1 MSPGK
6 SRVAEPS
13 ERPPAEPPDYVTFDF
28 SRGDLWYRIH
38 RIEHKPFWFGPGKGK
53 VRDLAAMWRFDDPGP
68 GATHPEARSP
78 SRKAMPDKRHFGVC
92 YLGTTAEA
100 SFVETFL
107 RRSGV
112 PGRKDVGMK
121 ELESRQITTI
131 VLTRD
136 IRVVDL
142 RGEGL
147 SRAHLD
153 SMIFA
158 TRDYTL
164 PQVVARTLWRHPAK
178 YDGIACRTR
187 HDPGKTAIALFDR
200 ARDSLHVKTTEM
212 LAADLPRLLRW
223 RDSYGFRLIF

>member
-1 MSPGK
+1 MSPDK
-6 SRVAEPS
+6 SRVSEPS
-13 ERPPAEPPDYVTFDF
+13 ERPSAEPPDYVTFDF

-112 PGRKDVGMK
+112 PGRKDVVMK

-178 YDGIACRTR
+178 YDGIAYRTR

>member
-1 MSPGK
+1 MSPDK
-6 SRVAEPS
+6 SRVSEPS
-13 ERPPAEPPDYVTFDF
+13 ERPSAEPPDYVTFDF
-28 SRGDLWYRIH
+28 SRGDIWYRIH
-38 RIEHKPFWFGPGKGK
+38 RIEHEPLWFGPGKGK
-53 VRDLAAMWRFDDPGP
+53 VRDPAAMWRFDDPGP
-68 GATHPEARSP
+68 RATHPEAPSP
-78 SRKAMPDKRHFGVC
+78 SRKAMPDKGHFGVC
-92 YLGTTAEA
+92 YLGATAEA

-121 ELESRQITTI
+121 ELESRQISAI

-158 TRDYTL
+158 TRDYTF

-178 YDGIACRTR
+178 YDGIAYRTR

>member
-1 MSPGK
+1 MSPDK
-6 SRVAEPS
+6 SRVSEPS
-13 ERPPAEPPDYVTFDF
+13 ERPSAEPPDYVTFDF